1 MEIRGK
7 STYNWQSIKKFN
19 NFIFFKRR
27 KWLSILWIFAYVL
40 SGIGFVFE
48 IVTDN
53 FDGNSIER
61 LILLVLVAL
70 WLVFLWFV
78 YPKIKYSKNKLI
90 HNMENEFVFNED
102 AFTMYQNSS
111 SSDGNNT
118 FKYSALWKVFETKDF
133 FYIYLTQN
141 QAYIVEKSTLE
152 GGSAYDL
159 RELLI
164 KNVGMS
170 KYKLKC
176 KV

>member
-7 STYNWQSIKKFN
+7 STYDWRSIKKFN

-40 SGIGFVFE
+40 SAIGFVFE

-53 FDGNSIER
+53 FDGDSIER

-70 WLVFLWFV
+70 WAVFLWFV
-78 YPKIKYSKNKLI
+78 KPKIRYNKNKLI
-90 HNMENEFVFNED
+90 HNMENEFVFTED
-102 AFTMYQNSS
+102 GFTMCQHGDGIDSS
-111 SSDGNNT
+111 GNME
-118 FKYSALWKVFETKDF
+118 YSAVFKVFEAKEF
-133 FYIYLTQN
+133 FYIYLTKN
-141 QAYIVEKSTLE
+141 QVYMIEKATLE

-176 KV
+176 KT